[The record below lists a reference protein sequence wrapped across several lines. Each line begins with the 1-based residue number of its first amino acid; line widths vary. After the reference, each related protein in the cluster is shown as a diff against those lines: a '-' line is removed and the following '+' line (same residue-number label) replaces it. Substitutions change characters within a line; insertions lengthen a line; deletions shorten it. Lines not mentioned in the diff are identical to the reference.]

1 MTPEQ
6 LKESILQYA
15 MEGKLVSQ
23 DPNDEPASVL
33 LEKARNELDE
43 AVRKKRIRKEKYN
56 RAVKPENYPTNWE
69 VTRLIEICAKV
80 KGAIKRGP
88 FGSSI
93 TKAMFV
99 PKSKNT
105 FKVYEQGNAIR
116 KTTDYGEYYMPDS
129 EFERLKSFEVHAG
142 DIIISCAG
150 TIGEAFVI
158 PKTFERGIINQALMK
173 LTIDENIIDKQFFL
187 LVFKS
192 ITGQLRE
199 HSKGSAIK
207 NLASLKYL
215 KNEVTFPLPPLA
227 EQKRIVERLD
237 QIMPLV
243 DKYAEAYNRL
253 QEIDKGIGDRLK
265 KSLLQYAMEGKL
277 TEQLPE
283 DGDTRDLLAQIKAEK
298 ERLIKEKKIKKK
310 KPLEPISE
318 DEVPFDV
325 PENWKWVRLGNIVS
339 LLIGKTPPRADPTRW
354 GKDIPWIS
362 IADMKANS
370 TINHTK
376 EMISKESFNEN
387 FKSRLSPK
395 GTLIMSFKLTIGR
408 VSFLGMD
415 AVHNEAIVSVF
426 PIYDQNEFLKKYL
439 FKILPYVSQNG
450 DYNNA
455 IKGKTLNSKSLERLL
470 VPLPPLAEQHRIVK
484 KLDELLPLC
493 EELKEDDACG

>member
-192 ITGQLRE
+192 ITGQLKE

-277 TEQLPE
+277 VDQDPNDEPASELLKRIRTEKSE
-283 DGDTRDLLAQIKAEK
+283 
-298 ERLIKEKKIKKK
+298 LIKKGKIKKSK
-310 KPLEPISE
+310 KLPEITE
-318 DEVPFDV
+318 DEKPFDI
-325 PENWKWVRLGNIVS
+325 PDSWEWVRLGELLKPESKVKPTKNFTYVDIASLDNKVQKIISPKYVDVSKDKIPVRATQLINRNDILYSLVRPYLKNVAIVPKKFDGAIATSGFCVLKPLKES
-339 LLIGKTPPRADPTRW
+339 LTQYLFWALLSPYTTDEMHARMKGLNSPSIKKGDLIGW
-354 GKDIPWIS
+354 
-362 IADMKANS
+362 
-370 TINHTK
+370 
-376 EMISKESFNEN
+376 
-387 FKSRLSPK
+387 
-395 GTLIMSFKLTIGR
+395 
-408 VSFLGMD
+408 
-415 AVHNEAIVSVF
+415 
-426 PIYDQNEFLKKYL
+426 PI
-439 FKILPYVSQNG
+439 
-450 DYNNA
+450 
-455 IKGKTLNSKSLERLL
+455 
-470 VPLPPLAEQHRIVK
+470 PLPPLVEQKRIVT
-484 KLDELLPLC
+484 KLSKLFKQVDILQKDLEA
-493 EELKEDDACG
+493 KSK